1 MLVFVSNI
9 GAHLKTLT
17 LMLVAMINYYAF
29 VTAVLEIPIQGYFR
43 IDPTNNLFNSTL
55 LLLLANLKLQITFG
69 KTLTGAFS
77 NQNQATITF

>member
-29 VTAVLEIPIQGYFR
+29 VTAVLEIPIQGCFR

-69 KTLTGAFS
+69 KTLPVPF
-77 NQNQATITF
+77 QIKIKLR